1 MAEQRR
7 TRDWKEPD
15 DDRYPGRHDPRRR
28 ALESEARRHE
38 PIDAPRGQRSWR
50 DEIVDR
56 PGSFLP
62 NYDPDDE
69 ERLGGRAYGYGAGG
83 RGTETFGM
91 DERERSQPR
100 RDERSFWD
108 RGVDEVSSWLGDERA
123 QERRQMGQFRGRG
136 PKNYTRADHR
146 IHEDVCDRLTE
157 AGAIDASDIDVQVSQ
172 GEVTLAGTVPARA
185 QRRAAEDCAEA
196 VSGVTHVQNNIR
208 VAQAGQRV
216 ATTTDAER
224 SAQAERPDNI
234 GGAEF
239 GPGPGSAR
247 S

>member
-7 TRDWKEPD
+7 TRDWREPD
-15 DDRYPGRHDPRRR
+15 DDRFPGRGEPRRR
-28 ALESEARRHE
+28 GFADRRSGDIDES
-38 PIDAPRGQRSWR
+38 RGQSTWR
-50 DEIVDR
+50 EEIVER

-62 NYDPDDE
+62 NYDPDYE
-69 ERLGGRAYGYGAGG
+69 ERFGGRAYGYGAGG
-83 RGTETFGM
+83 RGTEDFGM
-91 DERERSQPR
+91 DERDRRQPR
-100 RDERSFWD
+100 RSERSLWD
-108 RGVDEVSSWLGDERA
+108 RGVDEVTSWMGDARA
-123 QERRQMGQFRGRG
+123 QERRQLDQFRGRG

-157 AGAIDASDIDVQVSQ
+157 AGAIDASDIDVQVAE
-172 GEVTLAGTVPARA
+172 GEVTLTGTVPARE

-208 VAQAGQRV
+208 VAQPGQQP
-216 ATTTDAER
+216 TTMADTER
-224 SAQAERPDNI
+224 SSQAQRADNI